1 VHGEIQSN
9 EHPINLDHA
18 VGELLCNV
26 RLPLQRIGE
35 ERAED
40 TLSGPAASWPR
51 MTAWSRAS
59 EVAGGGPAATAA
71 VRS

>member
-35 ERAED
+35 ERPED
-40 TLSGPAASWPR
+40 TLSGPAASWP
-51 MTAWSRAS
+51 
-59 EVAGGGPAATAA
+59 G
-71 VRS
+71 